1 MEMWKRAR
9 PQLPEPKRSLGRLF
23 PSILTHHPQISRIL
37 LFNLGQ
43 VKGSLMRFAVKL
55 KTVEVEGVQGIG
67 VDIVAVLALELTLL
81 VSFGLPLG
89 VVVVH
94 ELLHEVGH
102 LTRRFALA
110 LGEGHRVIAVVVG
123 HVPVLPI
130 SFSFAK
136 WCMSV
141 GAVSSQVVSTA
152 VEASTM
158 GGRLTRLAK
167 PSILSDRLTCPL
179 GLRP

>member
-1 MEMWKRAR
+1 
-9 PQLPEPKRSLGRLF
+9 
-23 PSILTHHPQISRIL
+23 
-37 LFNLGQ
+37 
-43 VKGSLMRFAVKL
+43 MRFAVKL
-55 KTVEVEGVQGIG
+55 KTVEVEGVQGIS
-67 VDIVAVLALELTLL
+67 VDIVAILALELTLL

-110 LGEGHRVIAVVVG
+110 FAFGEGHRVIAVIIG
-123 HVPVLPI
+123 HVHVFPI
-130 SFSFAK
+130 SFPFVR

-141 GAVSSQVVSTA
+141 GAISSQVVSTA
-152 VEASTM
+152 VEASAM

-167 PSILSDRLTCPL
+167 PSILSDHLTCPL